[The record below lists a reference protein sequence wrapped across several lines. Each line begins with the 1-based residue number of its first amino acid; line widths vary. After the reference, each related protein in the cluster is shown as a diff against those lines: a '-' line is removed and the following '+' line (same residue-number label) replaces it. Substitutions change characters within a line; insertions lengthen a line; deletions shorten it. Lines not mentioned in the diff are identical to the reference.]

1 MKTLNLKD
9 IKNNLIVIILSIIA
23 INLTILSFKY
33 KPVTI
38 VTANF
43 SKIDNSLLT
52 FSVNEKD
59 IVKKTITRK
68 LTFKDYLSQLTKQNN
83 LVILDNRYVNVAS
96 KEDITSQL
104 LILVDDIK
112 NNEKS

>member
-1 MKTLNLKD
+1 MKILKY
-9 IKNNLIVIILSIIA
+9 INYFTIIILSIIA

-43 SKIDNSLLT
+43 SEIENSLSS
-52 FSVNEKD
+52 FPANEEMM
-59 IVKKTITRK
+59 IRKTITRK
-68 LTFKDYLSQLTKQNN
+68 LTFKDHLAKITKKNN

-96 KEDITSQL
+96 KEDITDQL

>member
-1 MKTLNLKD
+1 MKILNLKH
-9 IKNNLIVIILSIIA
+9 IKHNFIAIMLSIIA
-23 INLTILSFKY
+23 INLTILLFKY
-33 KPVTI
+33 EPVII

-43 SKIDNSLLT
+43 SKIENAL
-52 FSVNEKD
+52 VNFPEDDEK
-59 IVKKTITRK
+59 IIKKTITRK
-68 LTFKDYLSQLTKQNN
+68 LTFKDYLSQISKKNN